1 MLRKLIAIAAWLC
14 LLFIIYATLSSIDAR
29 PRLTSDEPAPVVYL
43 EHFGAF
49 AVLGLLFC
57 LAYPRRFTFVCILVL
72 GSAVLLEVLQIFIPD
87 RDARVSDALEKLA
100 GGVAGILAARAFL
113 AFSRY
118 RGWRA

>member
-1 MLRKLIAIAAWLC
+1 MLRKLIAITAWLC

-29 PRLTSDEPAPVVYL
+29 PQLSSDEPAPVVYL

-87 RDARVSDALEKLA
+87 RDARVADALEKLA

-113 AFSRY
+113 ALSWY